1 LNRGDTMEG
10 HHTQKPSV
18 FVRTRNSIA
27 ACLLS
32 IVFLLTGSCSS
43 VVDRHFQGTVDAV
56 TGSLSLPGL
65 RQPVTVRRDAFGIP
79 YVEAVTMEDLAMAVG
94 YVHASD
100 RLSQM
105 TGFRLMA
112 KGRLAEMAGEPL
124 LELDIYMR
132 TLGLERMAAAML
144 TTISPRN
151 RELLDRYCAGV
162 NTYLDS
168 HRDNLPP
175 DLALARYTPEPWRPI
190 DSALVFCLVNL
201 ALSFNV
207 YEETAALGVAQSVGI
222 EKAAW
227 LLPVYPDEPLPFKE
241 AAKLAGI
248 DLKKASA
255 AVADCLQQ
263 QQMLAS
269 LGIKGAAASN
279 NWAIAG
285 NRTSGAAS
293 ILANDTHLMLTLPS
307 MWNMMHLKCG
317 TFDTAGITLAGG
329 PLVVA
334 GYNGSIAWGMTMV
347 MADNQDL
354 FLEQLQVKDGRLHYL
369 SEGQW
374 TPTTERTE
382 TFRVRGR
389 DPVTRVIR
397 ETNHGPLLN
406 EALRNDPTQF
416 FQPVP
421 LDLPYGV
428 ALQWAALSGN
438 DKTFDSFF
446 ALNSARSVDE
456 AFAQV
461 KSIRSIALNMVFAD
475 RNSIGWQVTGNYPLR
490 KKGTG
495 FLPSPGWTG
504 EYDWTGLLD
513 PAVLPMAKNPP
524 EGFIGTANNRT
535 VGKDY
540 PHVLSSSW
548 YWPERAERIAQMIS
562 ATPRHTLRTSM
573 DMQLD
578 TVSLFAPRLR
588 DLYLTGRLA
597 TDMEHEVASWKDPGQ
612 RARVHLGLDVL
623 EDFDG
628 SMSVDSGGAAL
639 VSAILHCATRNI
651 FLDELGPESSRTWKA
666 FLVINNESYNATCD
680 HILVRGDESPFW
692 DDAATPDKETKA
704 RILARSLLDAVML
717 LEKGMGKDYRTWK
730 WGTLHTYLW
739 ETESSRMAPNMGL
752 AERTALR
759 LLRPYHSRGP
769 FPAPGDYFTLN
780 VAGYTMGRDFDTW
793 LIPAMRIIVDFSLDE
808 PMFGVNST
816 GQSDNPS
823 SPHFDDAITA
833 WRQGK
838 YLPFPFKPEAIRAQY
853 RNVLVL
859 TP

>member
-1 LNRGDTMEG
+1 MGG
-10 HHTQKPSV
+10 HRTQNPSV
-18 FVRTRNSIA
+18 LVCIRDIIA
-27 ACLLS
+27 ASLLA
-32 IVFLLTGSCSS
+32 VALLLTGSCAS
-43 VVDRHFQGTVDAV
+43 VADRHFQGTVDAV
-56 TGSLSLPGL
+56 TGSLPLPGL
-65 RQPVTVRRDAFGIP
+65 RQPVTVRRDSFGIP
-79 YVEAVTMEDLAMAVG
+79 YVEAATMEDLAMAAG

-112 KGRLAEMAGEPL
+112 TGRLAEMAGDPL
-124 LELDIYMR
+124 LELDVYMR
-132 TLGLERMAAAML
+132 TLGLERIAAAML
-144 TTISPRN
+144 ATISPRN
-151 RELLDRYCAGV
+151 RQLLDRYCAGV
-162 NTYLDS
+162 NAYLDS

-175 DLALARYTPEPWRPI
+175 DLALARYTPEPWRPL

-207 YEETAALGVAQSVGI
+207 YEEIATLNVAQAVGI
-222 EKAAW
+222 EKSAW

-241 AAKLAGI
+241 AAKLAGV
-248 DLKKASA
+248 DLKKASE
-255 AVADCLQQ
+255 AVAGCMQQ

-285 NRTSGAAS
+285 GKTCGAAS

-354 FLEQLQVKDGRLHYL
+354 FLEQLQMKDGRLHYL
-369 SEGQW
+369 SEGRW
-374 TPTTERTE
+374 IPTTERTE
-382 TFRVRGR
+382 TFRIRGK

-397 ETNHGPLLN
+397 ETRHGVLLN
-406 EALRNDPTQF
+406 DALRNDPTQF

-421 LDLPYGV
+421 LDLSYGV

-438 DKTFDSFF
+438 DKTFDSLF

-456 AFAQV
+456 AFAHV

-475 RNSIGWQVTGNYPLR
+475 RGSIGWQVTGNYPVR

-513 PAVLPMAKNPP
+513 PAVLPWAKNPS

-548 YWPERAERIAQMIS
+548 YWPERAERIARM
-562 ATPRHTLRTSM
+562 AAAPGHTLKTSM

-578 TVSLFAPRLR
+578 IVSLFALRLR

-597 TDMEHEVASWKDPGQ
+597 TDMEREVESWKDPGK
-612 RARVHLGLDVL
+612 RARVLLGLDVL

-639 VSAILHCATRNI
+639 VGAILHCATRNI
-651 FLDELGPESSRTWKA
+651 FLDDLGPETSRTWKA

-692 DDAATPDKETKA
+692 DDVTTPEKETKA

-717 LEKGMGKDYRTWK
+717 LEKRMGGNYRDWR

-739 ETESSRMAPNMGL
+739 ETESSRMAPNMGI

-808 PMFGVNST
+808 PLFGVNST

-823 SPHFDDAITA
+823 SPHFDDAITT

-838 YLPFPFKPEAIRAQY
+838 YLPFPFRPEAVRAQY

-859 TP
+859 TPGR